1 LPKIYRV
8 KTILGNTIELEIVE
22 KTRNMIVFKDINTG
36 DLYKISIKKVD
47 DGKYVLNVNGEEHT
61 VYSFENDLVVD
72 FTQPLISEV
81 RSEITQESK
90 KEKKE
95 HVKLLQQVVEPGVIQ
110 SPISGRVV
118 EVKVKPGAVV
128 NVGDTVMLLESM
140 KMIIE
145 VKSHLAGV
153 VEEVYVNQGKAVNK
167 GEKLLKIR
175 SS

>member
-8 KTILGNTIELEIVE
+8 KTVLGNTIELEMVE

-36 DLYKISIKKVD
+36 DLYKISIKKTD
-47 DGKYVLNVNGEEHT
+47 GGKYVLNVNGEDHI
-61 VYSFENDLVVD
+61 VYSLENDIVVD

-81 RSEITQESK
+81 RSEIIQELK

-95 HVKLLQQVVEPGVIQ
+95 HVKPLQQVTEPGVIQ

-128 NVGDTVMLLESM
+128 NVGDTVVLLESM

-153 VEEVYVNQGKAVNK
+153 VEEVYVNQGKCC
-167 GEKLLKIR
+167 
-175 SS
+175 